1 MLITATLSHYPV
13 CFGIPPSNFSRRKSP
28 CRRLWL
34 GQLGTH
40 LGTQPMSWVR
50 EINMREISL
59 IQNPWAKSRHLVSL
73 SRIPS
78 NTWNHG
84 GFWYQKALQVVT
96 RVDTV
101 ILPASKPFF
110 FVIMIY
116 VFIFFIITVYVFM
129 FFIIIYVFM
138 LFFSFFHAILFDLRK
153 IKISFFNY
161 PFNVKTITWLSISIA
176 KNLVEKKKR

>member
-34 GQLGTH
+34 GQLRTH

-73 SRIPS
+73 SRVPS

-110 FVIMIY
+110 FCYYDICIHIFY
-116 VFIFFIITVYVFM
+116 YYCLCLHVFYHYLCFHVVF
-129 FFIIIYVFM
+129 
-138 LFFSFFHAILFDLRK
+138 
-153 IKISFFNY
+153 
-161 PFNVKTITWLSISIA
+161 
-176 KNLVEKKKR
+176 

>member
-1 MLITATLSHYPV
+1 
-13 CFGIPPSNFSRRKSP
+13 
-28 CRRLWL
+28 
-34 GQLGTH
+34 
-40 LGTQPMSWVR
+40 
-50 EINMREISL
+50 MREISL
-59 IQNPWAKSRHLVSL
+59 IKNPWAKSRHLVSL
-73 SRIPS
+73 SRVPS

-110 FVIMIY
+110 VIMTF
-116 VFIFFIITVYVFM
+116 VFI

-153 IKISFFNY
+153 IKIFFFNY
-161 PFNVKTITWLSISIA
+161 PFNVKTIT
-176 KNLVEKKKR
+176 

>member
-1 MLITATLSHYPV
+1 
-13 CFGIPPSNFSRRKSP
+13 
-28 CRRLWL
+28 
-34 GQLGTH
+34 
-40 LGTQPMSWVR
+40 
-50 EINMREISL
+50 MREISL
-59 IQNPWAKSRHLVSL
+59 IKNPWAKSRHLVSL
-73 SRIPS
+73 SRVPS

-110 FVIMIY
+110 VIMTY

-153 IKISFFNY
+153 IKIFFFNY
-161 PFNVKTITWLSISIA
+161 PFNVKTIT
-176 KNLVEKKKR
+176 